1 MGEAM
6 RVLIV
11 APGELWTCYHVAE
24 HYLVDE
30 IYEADEVEP
39 GNRFFVDTD
48 YVVYAGGEDEDNEYV
63 DLDFGKLVWRRIT

>member
-1 MGEAM
+1 
-6 RVLIV
+6 
-11 APGELWTCYHVAE
+11 VAE